1 MAASRKPKS
10 NEPAAGDLAAH
21 VRDVLQRHAVSG
33 ERIVVGLSGGVDS
46 VVLLDV
52 LQRLAGPLRF
62 TLTAI
67 HVNHGLSPNAA
78 RWVAFCRELCRRCA
92 IPLRVRKVAVMR
104 GNSTEAAARTARYAA
119 FRTERAEFIALAH
132 NRDDQ
137 AETLLLQLLRGAGV
151 KGLSAMPVLRI
162 EERGSRIE
170 VNNAARHPHP
180 QSLSRKEREAYGSL
194 LPPGE
199 GPGMRERGTL
209 ALDPQS
215 PVLNPAFLRPLLDV
229 PRTAIVDYA
238 RRHELQWIEDESN
251 ADIRYDR
258 NFLRHRILP
267 LMAQR
272 WPAYRTT
279 LARTARH
286 LAQAAEL
293 LEVLA
298 MQDAC
303 AAVDGEALNI
313 DALRALGAARAGNVV
328 RHLLAGH
335 GVAMPNAAR
344 LDEFLHQLFAAR
356 HDARVCAAFGDMD
369 LRQFAGTLHLVR
381 RRVAAIPPVAEWH
394 GQRRLRLP
402 EWDGATL
409 VMKHVRGHGIRRA
422 ALDDASVTLRPRH
435 GGERLQP
442 DCRRP
447 RRSLKN
453 LLQESRLPPWQREL
467 LPLLFCGTAL
477 AWVPGIGVDCRFQAR
492 AGEPGLEPSLI
503 YGQ

>member
-10 NEPAAGDLAAH
+10 NESAPSDLAAH
-21 VRDVLQRHAVSG
+21 VRDVVRCHVARG
-33 ERIVVGLSGGVDS
+33 ARITVGLSGGVDS

-52 LQRLAGPLRF
+52 LRHLAGPLRF

-67 HVNHGLSPNAA
+67 HVNHGLSPNAT
-78 RWVAFCRELCRRCA
+78 RWTAFCRELCRRRA
-92 IPLRVRKVAVMR
+92 IPLRVRKVAVAR
-104 GNSTEAAARTARYAA
+104 GNSTEAAARTARYSA
-119 FRTERAEFIALAH
+119 FRAERAEFVALAH

-137 AETLLLQLLRGAGV
+137 AETLLLQLLRGAGA
-151 KGLSAMPVLRI
+151 KGLSAMPVFRI
-162 EERGSRIE
+162 EDRGLRIE
-170 VNNAARHPHP
+170 VNNAAREAR
-180 QSLSRKEREAYGSL
+180 RKR
-194 LPPGE
+194 
-199 GPGMRERGTL
+199 

-215 PVLNPAFLRPLLDV
+215 SVINPAFLRPLLDV
-229 PRTAIVDYA
+229 PRADILDYA

-251 ADIRYDR
+251 ADTGYDR

-272 WPAYRTT
+272 WPAYGAT
-279 LARTARH
+279 LARSARH
-286 LAQAAEL
+286 LAQAAQL

-303 AAVDGEALNI
+303 IAADGEALNI

-335 GVAMPNAAR
+335 GVDMPNTAR
-344 LDEFLHQLFAAR
+344 LDEFLRQLLAAR
-356 HDARVCAAFGDMD
+356 HDARVRAAFGDVD

-381 RRVAAIPPVAEWH
+381 RRVAAVPPAVEWR
-394 GQRRLRLP
+394 GQHRLRLP

-409 VMKHVRGHGIRRA
+409 VMRRVRGRGIRC
-422 ALDDASVTLRPRH
+422 ALLDGKSVTLRPRH

-442 DCRRP
+442 DGARP

-453 LLQESRLPPWQREL
+453 LLQESRIPPWQRER
-467 LPLLFCGTAL
+467 LPLLFCGAAL
-477 AWVPGIGVDCRFQAR
+477 VWVPGIGIDCRFQAR
-492 AGEPGLEPSLI
+492 AGEPGLEPSWLD
-503 YGQ
+503 GR

>member
-1 MAASRKPKS
+1 M
-10 NEPAAGDLAAH
+10 
-21 VRDVLQRHAVSG
+21 RDVLQRHAVSG

-162 EERGSRIE
+162 EERGARIE
-170 VNNAARHPHP
+170 VNNAARC
-180 QSLSRKEREAYGSL
+180 
-194 LPPGE
+194 
-199 GPGMRERGTL
+199 T
-209 ALDPQS
+209 DPQS
-215 PVLNPAFLRPLLDV
+215 SVLNPAFLRPLLDV

>member
-1 MAASRKPKS
+1 
-10 NEPAAGDLAAH
+10 

-33 ERIVVGLSGGVDS
+33 RRIVVGLSGGVDS

-62 TLTAI
+62 TLAAI

-78 RWVAFCRELCRRCA
+78 RWAAFCRELCRRCA

-162 EERGSRIE
+162 EDPGSRID
-170 VNNAARHPHP
+170 VNNAARCP
-180 QSLSRKEREAYGSL
+180 
-194 LPPGE
+194 
-199 GPGMRERGTL
+199 
-209 ALDPQS
+209 DPQS
-215 PVLNPAFLRPLLDV
+215 SVLNPAFLRPLLDV
-229 PRTAIVDYA
+229 PRTAIADYA

-251 ADIRYDR
+251 ADTRYDR

-279 LARTARH
+279 LTRTARH

-293 LEVLA
+293 LEALA

-303 AAVDGEALNI
+303 AAADGESLNI

-328 RHLLAGH
+328 RYLLAGH
-335 GVAMPNAAR
+335 GVDMPNAAR

-356 HDARVCAAFGDMD
+356 RDARVCAAFGDMD

-381 RRVAAIPPVAEWH
+381 RRVAAVPPVAEWR
-394 GQRRLRLP
+394 GQRRLP
-402 EWDGATL
+402 VWDGATL

-422 ALDDASVTLRPRH
+422 ALDDEPVTLRLRH

-442 DCRRP
+442 DCARP

-453 LLQESRLPPWQREL
+453 LLQESRLPPWQRER
-467 LPLLFCGTAL
+467 LPLLFCGAAL
-477 AWVPGIGVDCRFQAR
+477 VWVPGIGIDCRFQASD
-492 AGEPGLEPSLI
+492 GESGLEPSLI
-503 YGQ
+503 YGK